1 MKTSKW
7 LKTMRNKYDIS
18 QKKLSE
24 ETGINK
30 YTIENIEQEKR
41 KGSEETWKIIEDYFK
56 NKDSQ
61 DISYSADCED
71 LINELKEDIEEFGEE
86 HQCILIYKIIDNNF
100 IFTNYDF
107 IVDEMPFEPE
117 KELEKDEQYIETN
130 LKNALMIFE
139 QQNKMF

>member
-1 MKTSKW
+1 
-7 LKTMRNKYDIS
+7 MRNKFNIS

-30 YTIENIEQEKR
+30 FTIENIEQEKR
-41 KGSEETWKIIEDYFK
+41 KGSEKTWKIIEDYFK
-56 NKDSQ
+56 NKDNQ
-61 DISYSADCED
+61 IISFSVDSED
-71 LINELKEDIEEFGEE
+71 LIKELKEDIEEFGEE

-100 IFTNYDF
+100 VFTNYDF

-130 LKNALMIFE
+130 LKNALMVFE